1 MNIYPHKRTWPIP
14 GSALPL
20 IPILAGL
27 LVLGSSCS
35 ENTRARSGTGPVPVS
50 VIVAPVTVQPMP
62 IQIRA
67 IGTVKALSTVA
78 VRTQISGPIQTVNF
92 TEGQEVRQ
100 GQLLFRIDPAP
111 FEANLQRA
119 EAALERSRANLER
132 DRLLAANADA
142 DRQRYAELVA
152 KDYVTQQQYDA
163 VRTNADALQAT
174 LLADL
179 AAVRESEAAVRNARL
194 EVGYCSVNAPM
205 DGRTG
210 ELLVHA
216 GNMVKQNDTVLVNIY
231 QIRPV
236 FVDFSVPEQEL
247 TRIRGQLRQGTL
259 EVSAS
264 IPDSGLPPETGTI
277 TFLDSLVR
285 PGTGSIHLKASFTNE
300 TGALWPGQ
308 FVDVVLVLTIENQA
322 VVVPSQ
328 AVQTGQDGTFVFVLK
343 DDRTVE
349 LRPVTVDRMMDG
361 LSVIREGL
369 AAGETVV
376 TDGQMRLVNGSPV
389 VVRQQDEGEMV
400 TQ

>member
-1 MNIYPHKRTWPIP
+1 M
-14 GSALPL
+14 
-20 IPILAGL
+20 IPIVSGFLLALNCG
-27 LVLGSSCS
+27 CS
-35 ENTRARSGTGPVPVS
+35 ENTRAKGGAGPVS
-50 VIVAPVTVQPMP
+50 VPVTVAPVIQQPMP
-62 IQIRA
+62 VQIRA
-67 IGTVKALSTVA
+67 IGTVKAFSSVA
-78 VRTQISGPIQTVNF
+78 VKTQISGPIQTVNF
-92 TEGQEVRQ
+92 SEGQEVRQ
-100 GQLLFRIDPAP
+100 GQPLCRIDPAP

-163 VRTNADALQAT
+163 VRTNAEALQAT

-194 EVGYCSVNAPM
+194 ELGYCSVYAPM

-247 TRIRGQLRQGTL
+247 TRIRTQLRQEVL
-259 EVSAS
+259 AVSAL
-264 IPDSGLPPETGTI
+264 IPDAGLPAETGTI

-285 PGTGSIHLKASFTNE
+285 PGTGTVHLKATFANKKST
-300 TGALWPGQ
+300 LWPGQ
-308 FVDVVLVLTIENQA
+308 FVDVVLVLAIEHQA
-322 VVVPSQ
+322 QVIPSQ
-328 AVQTGQDGTFVFVLK
+328 AVQTGQDGTFVFVLREDK
-343 DDRTVE
+343 TVE
-349 LRPVTVDRMMDG
+349 MRPVTVDRMMDG
-361 LSVIREGL
+361 LSIISDGL
-369 AAGETVV
+369 TAGETVV
-376 TDGQMRLVNGSPV
+376 TDGQMRLVSGARV
-389 VVRQQDEGEMV
+389 VIRQSSETGMV
-400 TQ
+400 AQ